1 MTSCPK
7 DLDGSFFFCC
17 FADEGS
23 DGMKLTAKQE
33 RFIQEYLIDL
43 NATQAAIRAGYS
55 KKSARQVGTENLSKP
70 SIKQAIDERLRR
82 IDDEKT
88 ADTKEIREFWTRV
101 MRGEEKETVLRYDS
115 DGVQVET
122 EIDVTMKDRIKAS
135 EMLGKS
141 FAMFTDKID
150 SNVDMDLNIEVDY
163 GDQGSG
169 E

>member
-1 MTSCPK
+1 
-7 DLDGSFFFCC
+7 
-17 FADEGS
+17 
-23 DGMKLTAKQE
+23 MKLTAKQE

-55 KKSARQVGTENLSKP
+55 RKTAGVIGVENLKKP
-70 SIKQAIDERLRR
+70 YISRAIEEKLKQIDE
-82 IDDEKT
+82 EKT
-88 ADTKEIREFWTRV
+88 ADAKEIREFWTRV

-141 FAMFTDKID
+141 FAMFTDK
-150 SNVDMDLNIEVDY
+150 VDLTATVPVFEGEDDLD
-163 GDQGSG
+163 D
-169 E
+169 

>member
-1 MTSCPK
+1 
-7 DLDGSFFFCC
+7 
-17 FADEGS
+17 
-23 DGMKLTAKQE
+23 MKLTAKQE

-55 KKSARQVGTENLSKP
+55 KKSACAIGLENLGKP
-70 SIKQAIDERLRR
+70 MIKQAIDERLRR

>member
-1 MTSCPK
+1 
-7 DLDGSFFFCC
+7 
-17 FADEGS
+17 
-23 DGMKLTAKQE
+23 MKLTAKQE

-88 ADTKEIREFWTRV
+88 ADAKEIREFWTRV

>member
-1 MTSCPK
+1 MGPF
-7 DLDGSFFFCC
+7 SF
-17 FADEGS
+17 ASLLMKGS

-33 RFIQEYLIDL
+33 RFVQEYLIDL

-70 SIKQAIDERLRR
+70 SIKQAIEEKLKQ

-88 ADTKEIREFWTRV
+88 ADAKEIREFWTRV
-101 MRGEEKETVLRYDS
+101 MRGDEKETVLKYDS
-115 DGVQVET
+115 EGHQVET
-122 EIDVTMKDRIKAS
+122 EISVSMKDRIKAS

>member
-1 MTSCPK
+1 MK
-7 DLDGSFFFCC
+7 
-17 FADEGS
+17 GS

-33 RFIQEYLIDL
+33 RFVQEYLIDL

-55 KKSARQVGTENLSKP
+55 RKTAGVIGVENLKKP
-70 SIKQAIDERLRR
+70 YIREAIEEKLKQ

-88 ADTKEIREFWTRV
+88 ADAKEIREFWTRV
-101 MRGEEKETVLRYDS
+101 MRGDEKETVLRYDS
-115 DGVQVET
+115 EGHQVET
-122 EIDVTMKDRIKAS
+122 EISVSMKDRIKAS